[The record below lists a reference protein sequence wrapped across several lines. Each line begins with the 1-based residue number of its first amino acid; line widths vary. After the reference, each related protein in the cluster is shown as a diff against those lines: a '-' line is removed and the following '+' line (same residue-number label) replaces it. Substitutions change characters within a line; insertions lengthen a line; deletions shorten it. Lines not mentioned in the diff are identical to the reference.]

1 MKMDAIIL
9 TAGKGTRLHPLTKNL
24 PKPLFPVAGKPILE
38 HILDSLPKK
47 VTRVI
52 IVVGYENQQI
62 KDYVIRKRYPFDI
75 IWVYQEKQL
84 GTGHAVYLC
93 KSYIKS
99 EQFFM
104 MYGDIFVE
112 KEIVQ
117 DVINYPFKEEL
128 TEGVIATVQVK
139 SPEKYGCLEIENE
152 RLVRIWEK
160 HPEPPSQNINAGL
173 MLLPKVIF
181 SLLEKQKSSNRG
193 EIELTDS
200 INSLIK
206 NNIDIACYKILNHWT
221 DTGFP
226 WDLLTAN
233 SIGMERLQ
241 SNIDISIPPG
251 VTIVDPI
258 RIEKDVILRPSVY
271 IEGPVIIKEK
281 AVIGPNCYLRK
292 SSFIGKKVRIGNGVE
307 IKNSILLEGSTV
319 GHLSYIGDSILGKNC
334 NFGAGTKVANLRLD
348 NQTIPM
354 QITGKK
360 VDSGRR
366 KLGVIMGDN
375 VKTGINV
382 SIMPGTIIGE
392 NSMIGAH
399 TIVSSNIPPNS
410 LLYYNPDDGRIVL
423 KKGIYG

>member
-1 MKMDAIIL
+1 MDAIIL
-9 TAGKGTRLHPLTKNL
+9 TAGKGTRLHPLTKKL
-24 PKPLFPVAGKPILE
+24 PKPLFPIAGKPILK
-38 HILDSLPKK
+38 HILDSFPKK

-75 IWVYQEKQL
+75 IWVYQEKQM

-93 KSYIKS
+93 KSNIKS

-112 KEIVQ
+112 KEIIQ
-117 DVINYPFKEEL
+117 EVINYPFKEEL

-139 SPEKYGCLEIENE
+139 SPEKYGCLEIEKD

-160 HPEPPSQNINAGL
+160 HSKPPSRNINAGL

-181 SLLEKQKSSNRG
+181 SFLEEQKASNRG

-206 NNIDIACYKILNHWT
+206 TNIDIACYEILSHWT
-221 DTGFP
+221 DTGYP

-233 SIGMERLQ
+233 SIGLERLQ

-258 RIEKDVILRPSVY
+258 RIEKDVILKPGAH
-271 IEGPVIIKEK
+271 IQGPVIIKEK

-292 SSFIGKKVRIGNGVE
+292 SSFIGKDVRIGNGVE

-348 NQTIPM
+348 NQTISM

-399 TIVSSNIPPNS
+399 TIVSSNVPPNS